1 MKLQQQFV
9 KTLSRVDIEELDETT
24 GGSGSHGPVSAEV
37 ATRERSELVKT
48 NSKSP
53 LKRKAST
60 SPRFK
65 YSFRCEPELYKHT
78 IPFVVND
85 SEWNVEFYDKH
96 GKFPLGYDSLQFKRA
111 IYTRRA
117 YAFIIS
123 QNPNAQIPDTFV
135 MIRTVMQRCDVHLH
149 TRNEPLDFESILKVL
164 STPKFVFALYND
176 PHLIYEHG
184 YRPRDND
191 YTMAQES
198 CGSKTIDDGV
208 NRPLYRICN
217 VGGDTDSA
225 CVLLVYESNLTL
237 QMSATAGATAD
248 TSGDTGRVSAP
259 AGATADVSDG
269 AGRAIAIAD
278 VSDGSGRAIA
288 SSGATADVSG
298 GAARASASSG
308 ATADV
313 SGGAARASASSGAT
327 ADASGGAARA
337 SASSGATADASGG
350 AAHITGKGNKT
361 AKLCR
366 VVVLFPTQIAMENDQ
381 THYQGCDISKKVVG
395 NEMDAYYMACQI
407 HNSGF
412 SEQSSKSCEIEACPS
427 LGFDRMRALVGK
439 NYDWCH
445 VTISVHKQ
453 VITTKGKKPQQQDD
467 GYYWIISHY
476 S

>member
-24 GGSGSHGPVSAEV
+24 GGSGSHGPVSPEV

-48 NSKSP
+48 HSKSP

-149 TRNEPLDFESILKVL
+149 TRTEPLDFEGILQVL
-164 STPKFVFALYND
+164 STPKFVFALYTD

-184 YRPRDND
+184 YRPGDDD
-191 YTMAQES
+191 YTTTQE
-198 CGSKTIDDGV
+198 CGSKAIEDCV
-208 NRPLYRICN
+208 NRPLFRICN
-217 VGGDTDSA
+217 VGGETDDGA
-225 CVLLVYESNLTL
+225 CVLLVYSNLPI
-237 QMSATAGATAD
+237 QMSAIAGATAD
-248 TSGDTGRVSAP
+248 ASDGTGRASAT
-259 AGATADVSDG
+259 ASATADVSDG
-269 AGRAIAIAD
+269 AGRAIATADTSGGAGRASATAGATAD
-278 VSDGSGRAIA
+278 VSDGSGRVSATA
-288 SSGATADVSG
+288 GATADMSCGTGHV
-298 GAARASASSG
+298 
-308 ATADV
+308 
-313 SGGAARASASSGAT
+313 
-327 ADASGGAARA
+327 
-337 SASSGATADASGG
+337 
-350 AAHITGKGNKT
+350 TGKGNKT
-361 AKLCR
+361 AKLCK
-366 VVVLFPTQIAMENDQ
+366 VVVLFPTQIAMDDEQNDE
-381 THYQGCDISKKVVG
+381 THYQGCDISKQIVG

-407 HNSGF
+407 QNSG
-412 SEQSSKSCEIEACPS
+412 SYDKSSVSCEIEACPS
-427 LGFDRMRALVGK
+427 LGFDRMRALVSK

-453 VITTKGKKPQQQDD
+453 SITAKGKKKTQQSD
-467 GYYWIISHY
+467 GNYWRLSHY